1 MPRHK
6 DCGISNPSNNPTFEE
21 INQQRRKL
29 LKGSAAALAVSIG
42 GVPMAMSF
50 LPGSALAA
58 PPSSADVGLI
68 SFGNIA
74 PSTDDTVRV
83 PPGYLASVL
92 YAWGDP
98 VSSGPAFKQDASNTA
113 AEQALQSGMHHDGMH
128 YFPFWEVT
136 GAANAFPVASST
148 HGLLAINHEY
158 TDDGLLH
165 SDGMKTWTAEKV
177 KKSQAAHGVSVIEVR
192 HAASG
197 WQVVRPS
204 NYGRRITAASEIGL
218 VGPVAGTSQVKTA
231 NDPAGVN
238 VLGTLNNCAN
248 GATPWGTFLTCEENW
263 NGYFVNSSKAMT
275 ALEKRYGIDDK
286 GAGYRWQEFDER
298 FDTAKH
304 PNEAHR
310 FGWVVE
316 IDPYDPNKKPVKRTA
331 LGRIKHEGATTTLAA
346 DGRLVVYMGD
356 DERFEYIFKFV
367 SRHVCT
373 PSNKEACAQLLD
385 DGTLYV
391 ARFEANGTGS
401 WLALEH
407 GKNGLTV
414 ANGFADQADVL
425 VKTRLAAD
433 QAGATK
439 MDRPEWIAVNPHNKD
454 VYCTLTNNSQ
464 RGTTG
469 KAPTDAANPRTSN
482 VFGHIIRWAEKAA
495 DSAALS
501 FEWNIFVQC
510 GDPDLGVAAKAGDIK
525 GDARK
530 FGSPD
535 GLWFDER
542 GVLWIQTDVSTS
554 VLNTGDYSAIGNNQM
569 LAANPLT
576 GEIRRF
582 LTGPKGCE
590 ITGVSSTP
598 DLRTLFVNVQHP
610 GEPASER
617 SDPEKPQAVSTW
629 PDGAAGSRPRAA
641 TVVIRRTDGGIIGT

>member
-1 MPRHK
+1 MPRHH
-6 DCGISNPSNNPTFEE
+6 DNGISNPSSNPTFEE

-29 LKGSAAALAVSIG
+29 LKGGGAALAVSIG

-58 PPSSADVGLI
+58 QPPTSADVSPF
-68 SFGNIA
+68 SFANIA
-74 PSTDDTVRV
+74 PSTDDSVRV

-92 YAWGDP
+92 FAWGDP
-98 VSSGPAFKQDASNTA
+98 VSSGPAFRQDAANTA
-113 AEQALQSGMHHDGMH
+113 AEQALQAGMHHDGMH
-128 YFPFWEVT
+128 FFPFWNT
-136 GAANAFPVASST
+136 AGAFPVASST
-148 HGLLAINHEY
+148 HGLMAINHEY

-177 KKSQAAHGVSVIEVR
+177 RKSQAAHGVSVIEVR
-192 HAASG
+192 QDAGG

-204 NYGRRITAASEIGL
+204 AYARRITGASEIGL
-218 VGPVAGTSQVKTA
+218 AGPVAGVASVKTA
-231 NDPAGVN
+231 ADPAGLN
-238 VLGTLNNCAN
+238 VLGTINNCAN
-248 GATPWGTFLTCEENW
+248 GATPWGTYLTCEENW

-286 GAGYRWQEFDER
+286 GAGYRWHEFDER

-304 PNEAHR
+304 PNEPHR

-356 DERFEYIFKFV
+356 DERFEYIYKFV
-367 SRHVCT
+367 SRYVCV

-385 DGTLYV
+385 EGTLYV
-391 ARFEANGTGS
+391 ARFDADGGGA

-407 GKNGLTV
+407 GKNGLTA

-433 QAGATK
+433 KAGATK

-464 RGTTG
+464 RGTAG
-469 KAPTDAANPRTSN
+469 KAPTDAANPRAGN
-482 VFGHIIRWAEKAA
+482 VFGHIIRWAEKAG
-495 DSAALS
+495 DSAALN

-510 GDPDLGVAAKAGDIK
+510 GDPDLGVPAKAGDIK
-525 GDARK
+525 GEARK

-554 VLNTGDYSAIGNNQM
+554 VLNTGDYAAIGNNQM

-590 ITGVSSTP
+590 ITGVTGTP
-598 DLRTLFVNVQHP
+598 DLRTLFINVQHP

-617 SDPEKPQAVSTW
+617 SDPDKPKLVSSW
-629 PDGAAGSRPRAA
+629 PDGAAGGRPRAA
-641 TVVIRRTDGGIIGT
+641 TVVVRRADGGIVGA